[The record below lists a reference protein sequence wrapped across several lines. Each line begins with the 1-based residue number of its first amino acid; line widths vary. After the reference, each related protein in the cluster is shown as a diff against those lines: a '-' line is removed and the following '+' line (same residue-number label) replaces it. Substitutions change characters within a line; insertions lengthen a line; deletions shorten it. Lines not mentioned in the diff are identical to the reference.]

1 MPGDPRQSEQL
12 TGLLADAG
20 RTGFRGRT
28 PAAKKGE
35 TYQDRGKEM
44 VELRRVLERP
54 LLRQVLRPG

>member
-28 PAAKKGE
+28 QAVKKGE

-44 VELRRVLERP
+44 VENHSIPIV
-54 LLRQVLRPG
+54 

>member
-28 PAAKKGE
+28 PAVKKGE

-44 VELRRVLERP
+44 VENHLIPIVIQFMFARMRS
-54 LLRQVLRPG
+54 